1 MKYEIDEKQMEELS
15 IILSRL
21 NRLEVVFSHANGA
34 GFLRETTTR
43 LYGLLQRIEMQDV
56 EDAA

>member
-1 MKYEIDEKQMEELS
+1 MKYEITEEQMDELC
-15 IILSRL
+15 IILHNLSRL
-21 NRLEVVFSHANGA
+21 EIVFGHANGS

-43 LYGLLQRIEMQDV
+43 MYGLLQRIEMQDM

>member
-1 MKYEIDEKQMEELS
+1 MKYEITQEQIDELGA
-15 IILSRL
+15 ILYRL
-21 NRLEVVFSHANGA
+21 NRLDVVLRDSWSSKFY
-34 GFLRETTTR
+34 RETTTR

>member
-1 MKYEIDEKQMEELS
+1 MKYEITEKQMEELV
-15 IILSRL
+15 IILNRL
-21 NRLEVVFSHANGA
+21 NRLETVFSHANGA